1 VASDTLSPSS
11 LDISLGCSLELA
23 LLQVLSSTQDVQHVI
38 MLRKTERALF
48 VQPLK
53 EKGMF
58 TCRVNVILC
67 LDFVYIATIVLLILK
82 HQMLKFQLKTSQDVS
97 NVEDCFDHM
106 LSGFMNHCFLMC

>member
-1 VASDTLSPSS
+1 
-11 LDISLGCSLELA
+11 
-23 LLQVLSSTQDVQHVI
+23 

-53 EKGMF
+53 EK
-58 TCRVNVILC
+58 
-67 LDFVYIATIVLLILK
+67 VLLILK